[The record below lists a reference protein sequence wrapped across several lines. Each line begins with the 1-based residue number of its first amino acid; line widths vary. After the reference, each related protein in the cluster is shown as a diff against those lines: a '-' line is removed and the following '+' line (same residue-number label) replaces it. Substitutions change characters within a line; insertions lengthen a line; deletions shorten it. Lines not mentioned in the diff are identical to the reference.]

1 MKALQVQANKG
12 LLSLED
18 LPRPEV
24 ITIITIITIITTH
37 KAINKLRNCTRC
49 D

>member
-18 LPRPEV
+18 LPKPEV
-24 ITIITIITIITTH
+24 IMLISDDQENTP
-37 KAINKLRNCTRC
+37 
-49 D
+49 